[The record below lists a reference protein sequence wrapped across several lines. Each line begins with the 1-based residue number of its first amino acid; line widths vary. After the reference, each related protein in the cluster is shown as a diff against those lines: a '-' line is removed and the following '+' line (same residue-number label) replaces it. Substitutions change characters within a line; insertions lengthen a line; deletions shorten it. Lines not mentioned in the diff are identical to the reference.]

1 MEGFPSK
8 GNAFSRI
15 VDINSSNMV
24 EGQLGAFIIQQA
36 KKGIG
41 PHRKTIKIG

>member
-8 GNAFSRI
+8 GNAFSQI
-15 VDINSSNMV
+15 VNINSGNMV

-36 KKGIG
+36 KKGVG
-41 PHRKTIKIG
+41 PHRKIIKIG